1 MENNFQSKKK
11 GENKNNY
18 KLATMGT
25 KIGKTAQKMNVSQKS
40 VRLAQEKILKIRQ
53 SNDGQNER
61 IFL

>member
-1 MENNFQSKKK
+1 MENNFQSEKKD
-11 GENKNNY
+11 ENNNNY

-25 KIGKTAQKMNVSQKS
+25 KIGKNAQKMNVSQKS
-40 VRLAQEKILKIRQ
+40 VRLAQEKILKISQ

>member
-1 MENNFQSKKK
+1 MENYFQSEKKS
-11 GENKNNY
+11 ENKNNY

>member
-1 MENNFQSKKK
+1 MENNFQSEKKD
-11 GENKNNY
+11 ENKNNY
-18 KLATMGT
+18 KLATT
-25 KIGKTAQKMNVSQKS
+25 RTTIRNIAQKMNVSPNS

>member
-1 MENNFQSKKK
+1 MENNFQSEKKD
-11 GENKNNY
+11 ENENNY